1 MQIFEALDSNNDEE
15 IHYSDFLAAMV
26 NTQIAMHDDLL
37 RTAFKKF
44 DTDRS
49 GHITVKNLKEVLGAT
64 FEGKSVK
71 ELLTEADQLKD
82 NRISYAEFVSYL
94 RGHPLEKNANTAS
107 EMMDMQSSLISSN
120 GRAILKLKATLRGRM
135 TSLLLAEEGHCC
147 CLSWCWPATLIGDCM
162 PTTRLV
168 ELIR

>member
-1 MQIFEALDSNNDEE
+1 MAWSLSNEERALVRQHFVSLDQNNQGTITLAELRKVLVEKFHISDEETMQIFNALDSNSDEE

-49 GHITVKNLKEVLGAT
+49 GHITVKNLKHVLGST

-71 ELLTEADQLKD
+71 
-82 NRISYAEFVSYL
+82 
-94 RGHPLEKNANTAS
+94 
-107 EMMDMQSSLISSN
+107 
-120 GRAILKLKATLRGRM
+120 
-135 TSLLLAEEGHCC
+135 
-147 CLSWCWPATLIGDCM
+147 
-162 PTTRLV
+162 
-168 ELIR
+168 